1 MKRSGSQKVLL
12 VLSILS
18 IIGAIIWVLTAVFGF
33 FGSGVISALDP
44 SEAESLISETGVS
57 QGDASGMMFGIGIGA
72 LLSAAVGIIEG
83 VLGIMASNYASKIGP
98 VRFLVICQLVLTVA
112 GVVLDLVSG
121 SKQFTELS
129 SEFVSIVLNV
139 FMLWICNNIKNQA
152 TAQA

>member
-44 SEAESLISETGVS
+44 SEAESLVSETGVT

-83 VLGIMASNYASKIGP
+83 VLGIIASGDASKIGP
-98 VRFLVICQLVLTVA
+98 VRFLIICQLVLTVA
-112 GVVLDLVSG
+112 GVVLDLTSG

-129 SEFVSIVLNV
+129 SEFISLILNL

-152 TAQA
+152 AAQA